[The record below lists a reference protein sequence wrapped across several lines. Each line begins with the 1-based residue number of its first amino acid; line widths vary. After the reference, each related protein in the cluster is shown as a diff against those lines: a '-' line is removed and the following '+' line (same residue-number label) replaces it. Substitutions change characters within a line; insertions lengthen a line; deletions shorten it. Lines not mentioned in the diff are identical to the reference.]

1 MTNIE
6 KLNDIFIEV
15 FNVEISFLND
25 NFRKD
30 NVVFATSYCSIVC
43 E

>member
-30 NVVFATSYCSIVC
+30 N
-43 E
+43 